1 MSHVRPDKLADFAR
15 DKLSDKKMAEVFAHL
30 KGCQS
35 CRQALDRIE
44 GAQHAMRDILK
55 TPVPEASTGR
65 ATATL
70 RWMRIDPPRQV
81 RPAFFFALGLGAA
94 AAAALFMVGRGFE
107 GAQPGASAPVRV
119 AVAPPAEVKSA
130 EAQALVTLLGGKVEL
145 ERAGARSP
153 VEIGTLL
160 RGGDKLVAASS
171 ARLAAQ
177 WADGSGFLLSS
188 DSSLTIAKL
197 QSGAQRFAL
206 SRGKVDMRVAGP
218 ADLAVETTSH
228 VVRVRGTWFTVAGDG
243 SRTTVEVFEG
253 SVEVAE
259 RDGSAVTVL
268 QAPARGVFGPG
279 RATTSPLAAHDVAER
294 RLKSELNL
302 LIWALRDKSGVL
314 SIASDPPGT
323 LAVDG
328 VELGVTPLLVRR
340 SLGRHYIEISRKGF
354 APIQRWMD
362 VGREPGELRTAM
374 VSRMVHDVTDGPVPI
389 EEMVRARSRQ
399 IRACY
404 ERSLKRDPSLAG
416 TVSLQVRVGGSGRVS
431 AAAVESSTLVDANEV
446 GECLAHEARS
456 WKFATGRNST
466 VVYPFVFR
474 PQ

>member
-15 DKLSDKKMAEVFAHL
+15 EKLSNKKMAEVFAHL
-30 KGCQS
+30 QTCQS

-44 GAQHAMRDILK
+44 GAQSAMRDILK
-55 TPVPEASTGR
+55 TPVPEVSAVRT
-65 ATATL
+65 TATL
-70 RWMRIDPPRQV
+70 RWMRIAPPRQV
-81 RPAFFFALGLGAA
+81 RPAFFVALGLSTAA
-94 AAAALFMVGRGFE
+94 AAVLFVVGRG
-107 GAQPGASAPVRV
+107 GTPSPTSAPVQV
-119 AVAPPAEVKSA
+119 AVPAPRPEVKTV
-130 EAQALVTLLGGKVEL
+130 EAQAMVTLLGGKVEL
-145 ERAGARSP
+145 ERAGARTA
-153 VEIGTLL
+153 VEMGSLL
-160 RGGDKLVAASS
+160 RGGDKLHAGGA

-177 WADGSGFLLSS
+177 WSEGSGFLLAA
-188 DSSLTIAKL
+188 DSMLTIGKL
-197 QSGAQRFAL
+197 QAQAQRFAL
-206 SRGKVDMRVAGP
+206 GRGKVDMRVSGP

-228 VVRVRGTWFTVAGDG
+228 TVRVRGTWFTVAGDG

-253 SVEVAE
+253 AVEVAE

-279 RATTSPLAAHDVAER
+279 RATTGPLTAREVAER

-302 LIWALRDKSGVL
+302 LGWAAREKSGVL
-314 SIASDPPGT
+314 AIASDPSGT

-328 VELGVTPLLVRR
+328 VELGPTPLSVRR
-340 SLGRHYIEISRKGF
+340 PIGRHYIEITRKDF
-354 APIQRWMD
+354 TTIQRWMD
-362 VGREPGELRTAM
+362 VGFEPGELRTAL
-374 VSRMVHDVTDGPVPI
+374 VSRVVHPEDSAPVPI
-389 EEMVRARSRQ
+389 EEMVRARGRQ
-399 IRACY
+399 IRGCY

-431 AAAVESSTLVDANEV
+431 GATVESSTLVDASEV
-446 GECLAHEARS
+446 GECLAREARS